1 MEIKQLKVKL
11 ECEGEKVNESSQFE
25 IDLLSNDV
33 ENILIEQAF
42 KIQKFKDFCS
52 KNQMYGNMNQMHPYQ
67 VYQQQQQNYFNYQQ
81 PYYGNYG
88 DMEIGQGRRNLGL
101 SNLVE
106 TRKTQSRLGNKY

>member
-1 MEIKQLKVKL
+1 MKL
-11 ECEGEKVNESSQFE
+11 ECENEKANDNSQFE

-52 KNQMYGNMNQMHPYQ
+52 KNQVYANMNQMHPYQ
-67 VYQQQQQNYFNYQQ
+67 MYQQSYFNYQQ
-81 PYYGNYG
+81 PYYHSNYSDEG
-88 DMEIGQGRRNLGL
+88 MEVSQGRRGLGL